1 MRIITQWL
9 LVCSVLMGGVYL
21 FPSSVQIEP
30 LYMVLVLG
38 AVIRLLNATLRPFL
52 LLFTLPFTLFTLGF
66 FILVVNGFVFHLAAR
81 WVDGVSYSFTAAF
94 LLALVT
100 AALDSMTQDKK
111 RSSPNVI
118 FHRFGGSRTQTEKD
132 EIEDVP
138 FIEVKA
144 KKE

>member
-9 LVCSVLMGGVYL
+9 LVCSVLMGGVYF
-21 FPSSVQIEP
+21 FPSSVQIDP
-30 LYMVLVLG
+30 LYMALVLG
-38 AVIRLLNATLRPFL
+38 AVIRVLNATLRPLL
-52 LLFTLPFTLFTLGF
+52 LLFTLPFTLFTLGL

-81 WVDGVSYSFTAAF
+81 WVDGVSYSFAAAF

-100 AALDSMTQDKK
+100 AALDSITQDKK
-111 RSSPNVI
+111 KSPANVI
-118 FHRFGGSRTQTEKD
+118 FHQFGGKRNQMEKD

>member
-38 AVIRLLNATLRPFL
+38 AVIRVLNATLRPFL

-100 AALDSMTQDKK
+100 AALDSMTQDKRGRHPMLSFIDLVASQLK
-111 RSSPNVI
+111 R
-118 FHRFGGSRTQTEKD
+118 
-132 EIEDVP
+132 
-138 FIEVKA
+138 
-144 KKE
+144 KKMRLKMCHLLK

>member
-38 AVIRLLNATLRPFL
+38 AVIRVLNATLRPFL

-100 AALDSMTQDKK
+100 VALDSMTQDKK

-118 FHRFGGSRTQTEKD
+118 FHGFGGRRTQTEKD

>member
-9 LVCSVLMGGVYL
+9 LVCSVLIGGVYF

-38 AVIRLLNATLRPFL
+38 AVIRVLNATLRPLL
-52 LLFTLPFTLFTLGF
+52 LLFTLPFTLLTLGF

-81 WVDGVSYSFTAAF
+81 WVDGVSYSFTTAL
-94 LLALVT
+94 LLAMVT

-111 RSSPNVI
+111 NKIKRN
-118 FHRFGGSRTQTEKD
+118 RMKC
-132 EIEDVP
+132 
-138 FIEVKA
+138 
-144 KKE
+144 